1 MEEGRWRRAVGR
13 KRDEGR
19 KGSHEEQ
26 GWRNQGAIKLSRG
39 RGKRGVVGMGE
50 AIKKSRDGGSGW
62 GGEGETGWRSSR

>member
-26 GWRNQGAIKLSRG
+26 GERSRV
-39 RGKRGVVGMGE
+39 RGVG
-50 AIKKSRDGGSGW
+50 
-62 GGEGETGWRSSR
+62 